1 MTDAPVAPWALT
13 GESLVAV
20 ARPGAPLGRVPAGI
34 SRIPGAPTLI
44 VAVRYEGS
52 PVGPYLELAIGEPA
66 RLGLRPGW
74 CFTTM
79 VVDSAASRLGGRA
92 NWGFPKELGT
102 LVWDS
107 VGSERRLRWVE
118 RDVTV
123 RGVPGRLAVPALVP
137 VRALQRRAD
146 GPVVVPGRLR
156 GRAHLTTVHVDAP
169 DGDALA
175 PLSGGH
181 PGVHVASMRFS
192 VRPARAPVGFYS
204 SLRAPLR
211 APVPAPTTYGTEAA
225 VSTAILSGPRAYS
238 SAG

>member
-1 MTDAPVAPWALT
+1 MTDAPVAPWAMT
-13 GESLVAV
+13 GESLVAL
-20 ARPGAPLGRVPAGI
+20 ARPGAPLGRMPAGVR
-34 SRIPGAPTLI
+34 RIPGAPSLV

-52 PVGPYLELAIGEPA
+52 PVGPYLELAIGDPA

-79 VVDSAASRLGGRA
+79 VVNSPESRIGGRV

-102 LVWDS
+102 LVWDTD
-107 VGSERRLRWVE
+107 GDERRLRWVE
-118 RDVTV
+118 REVTV
-123 RGVPGRLAVPALVP
+123 RGVPGRLMLPALVP
-137 VRALQRRAD
+137 VRALQRRGD

-156 GRAHLTTVHVDAP
+156 GRAHLTTVQVEAP
-169 DGDALA
+169 AGDPLA
-175 PLSGGH
+175 PLAGPH
-181 PGVHVASMRFS
+181 RGVHVASMRFT

-211 APVPAPTTYGTEAA
+211 APVPAPTAYGTDGWDRP
-225 VSTAILSGPRAYS
+225 LSSPVPGAYS